1 MYKQKKITDPL
12 SDIDPVLEEAF
23 SEDYPESEISAPN
36 EGSSSSDV
44 DVAKIKLPELE
55 NASSGT
61 PISQNLFD
69 DLTVKVS
76 VELGRASMPLKELL
90 ALNEGAIVELNR
102 LVGEPLDLVVNKQ
115 IVARGEIVA
124 VNQSYGF
131 RITQVLTKKSHS

>member
-1 MYKQKKITDPL
+1 VFKQKKITDPL

-23 SEDYPESEISAPN
+23 SDDYQPSSDLDTDQESEKKP
-36 EGSSSSDV
+36 V
-44 DVAKIKLPELE
+44 DVAKVKMPNLE
-55 NASSGT
+55 ESSPGT

-90 ALNEGAIVELNR
+90 SLTEGAIVELNR

-115 IVARGEIVA
+115 VVARGEIVA
-124 VNQSYGF
+124 VNESYGF
-131 RITQVLTKKSHS
+131 RITNLLTKEPRS